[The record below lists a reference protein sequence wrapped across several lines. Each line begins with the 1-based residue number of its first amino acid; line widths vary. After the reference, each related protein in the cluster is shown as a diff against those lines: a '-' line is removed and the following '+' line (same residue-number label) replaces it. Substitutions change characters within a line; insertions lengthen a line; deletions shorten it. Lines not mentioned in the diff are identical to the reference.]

1 MSGRSKIKQVAGNI
15 VGYEFLAWL
24 ILFLAARKIRSN
36 GNIVQGNGTEKEHAF
51 REEDGHTQ
59 D

>member
-24 ILFLAARKIRSN
+24 ILFLAARKTRSN

-51 REEDGHTQ
+51 REEDGHIQ